1 MIIRYKILPILKVVE
16 KMYKKII
23 YIFMVVL
30 LIASFSVTSFAEGVE
45 NQKLLKK
52 YTILETKETSDT
64 SQFLVTIT
72 RPEGDESTF
81 KKSYVVCGNSE
92 NEEISVMLLIYD
104 NAAKKY
110 VPFEDKEGNYMW
122 NIGSSGIFMK
132 EVILPAKGANDI
144 RIVAYKKKEAD
155 KLVSKSNLQIN
166 SFKVTVL
173 DSGIKEAV
181 KSGFLKI
188 TDMING
194 LFNS

>member
-1 MIIRYKILPILKVVE
+1 
-16 KMYKKII
+16 MYKKII
-23 YIFMVVL
+23 YIFTVAL

-52 YTILETKETSDT
+52 YTILESKETDDT

-81 KKSYVVCGNSE
+81 KKSYVVCGNSV

-104 NAAKKY
+104 NTAKKY
-110 VPFEDKEGNYMW
+110 VPFEDKEGHYMW
-122 NIGSSGIFMK
+122 DIGSSGIFMK
-132 EVILPAKGANDI
+132 EVILPTKGANDI
-144 RIVAYKKKEAD
+144 RIVAYKKNEAD
-155 KLVSKSNLQIN
+155 KLISKTNLQIN